1 MMKARLA
8 LAVFLL
14 LSGSQ
19 AASAQKHEGAFLAG
33 GLKTGEHG
41 FVLPRPGFIRTGA
54 GLTYQLNYSSRFFD
68 GKAALLYFEF
78 PLVVTPTRDLN
89 ASNVALPS
97 SYSSLFFTP
106 GIKLKLLPG
115 LKWSP
120 YAFAGVGVARL
131 TASDTQTDG
140 LPNIADRTKIRGAYD
155 FGGGV
160 DVKVF
165 PHLSLRGEVR
175 DFYSGTPSL
184 NVTQLKSW
192 QHNYMVSA
200 GLVVRF

>member
-1 MMKARLA
+1 MKVRLG

-14 LSGSQ
+14 ISGTQ
-19 AASAQKHEGAFLAG
+19 AARAQKYEGAFLAG

-54 GLTYQLNYSSRFFD
+54 GLTYQLNYSQRFFD
-68 GKAALLYFEF
+68 GKAAALYFEF
-78 PLVVTPTRDLN
+78 PLVVTPNRDLKT
-89 ASNVALPS
+89 SNVALPS

-120 YAFAGVGVARL
+120 YGFAGVGVGRL
-131 TASDTQTDG
+131 SASDTQTDG
-140 LPNIADRTKIRGAYD
+140 QPNTADRKKVAGAYD
-155 FGGGV
+155 FGGGI

-175 DFYSGTPSL
+175 DFYSGTPKLS
-184 NVTQLKSW
+184 VTQLKDR
-192 QHNYMVSA
+192 QHNYLISA

>member
-1 MMKARLA
+1 MKTRLA

-14 LSGSQ
+14 LSGSL
-19 AASAQKHEGAFLAG
+19 AASALKHEGAFLAG

-68 GKAALLYFEF
+68 GKAAALYFEF
-78 PLVVTPTRDLN
+78 PLVVTPTRDLKP
-89 ASNVALPS
+89 SNVALPS
-97 SYSSLFFTP
+97 SYSSVFFTP

-120 YAFAGVGVARL
+120 YAFAGLGAARL

-140 LPNIADRTKIRGAYD
+140 QPNSAGRTKVTGAYD

-165 PHLSLRGEVR
+165 PHLSLRGELR
-175 DFYSGTPSL
+175 DFYSGTARLS
-184 NVTQLKSW
+184 VTQLKSW
-192 QHNYMVSA
+192 QHNYMISA

>member
-1 MMKARLA
+1 MKVRLA
-8 LAVFLL
+8 LVVFLL
-14 LSGSQ
+14 LSGSH
-19 AASAQKHEGAFLAG
+19 AARAQKHEGAFLAG
-33 GLKTGEHG
+33 ALKTGEHG
-41 FVLPRPGFIRTGA
+41 IVLPRPGFFRTGA

-68 GKAALLYFEF
+68 GKAAALYFEF
-78 PLVVTPTRDLN
+78 PLVLTPSRDLKP
-89 ASNVALPS
+89 SNVVLPS

-106 GIKLKLLPG
+106 GIKLKVLPG

-140 LPNIADRTKIRGAYD
+140 TPNSTDRTTVRGAYD

-160 DVKVF
+160 DVKWY

-184 NVTQLKSW
+184 NVTQLKDR
-192 QHNYMVSA
+192 QHNYMISA

>member
-1 MMKARLA
+1 M
-8 LAVFLL
+8 
-14 LSGSQ
+14 
-19 AASAQKHEGAFLAG
+19 
-33 GLKTGEHG
+33 
-41 FVLPRPGFIRTGA
+41 
-54 GLTYQLNYSSRFFD
+54 
-68 GKAALLYFEF
+68 
-78 PLVVTPTRDLN
+78 VTPNRDLE
-89 ASNVALPS
+89 ASNVVLPS

-131 TASDTQTDG
+131 TSSDTQADG
-140 LPNIADRTKIRGAYD
+140 QPNTADRTNVTAAFD

-175 DFYSGTPSL
+175 DFYSGTPRLTGIDL
-184 NVTQLKSW
+184 NNW
-192 QHNYMVSA
+192 QHNYMISA

>member
-1 MMKARLA
+1 MKARLA

-89 ASNVALPS
+89 ASNVALPRCGNSTTFS
-97 SYSSLFFTP
+97 SSVNACGT
-106 GIKLKLLPG
+106 
-115 LKWSP
+115 
-120 YAFAGVGVARL
+120 AGSR
-131 TASDTQTDG
+131 S
-140 LPNIADRTKIRGAYD
+140 
-155 FGGGV
+155 
-160 DVKVF
+160 
-165 PHLSLRGEVR
+165 
-175 DFYSGTPSL
+175 
-184 NVTQLKSW
+184 
-192 QHNYMVSA
+192 
-200 GLVVRF
+200 